1 LAGELAWLEGY
12 ASLSIVPNTK
22 DRADALKLARDS
34 PDKLKAVELEIL
46 AQLDP
51 ATAILSASESKE
63 LFRDEFGINMAACIR
78 GLWEIISPEFEEL
91 VATSRYQGLSNPISL
106 ARAWSR

>member
-63 LFRDEFGINMAACIR
+63 LFRDDLESIWPLAFADCGKSSALNLKSLWPRLATR
-78 GLWEIISPEFEEL
+78 GYP
-91 VATSRYQGLSNPISL
+91 TLSL
-106 ARAWSR
+106 